1 MSKNYQRF
9 GKYLILDHLVDGGM
23 AKICRANYLGEQANK
38 IVAIKMIQPQYSKN
52 PSFVQMFEDELKVTF
67 GLLHP
72 NIAQVYD
79 YGMVDD
85 QLYSAMEYVD
95 GANLKQFLDRLK
107 EKKFVFPVEIST
119 YIVSQVA
126 QALHYAHTFQDK
138 LTGKSF
144 NIIHR
149 DISPHNIM
157 ITYDGAVKVIDFGIA
172 KADSNSEATQAGTIK
187 GKLSYLAPEYLEGL
201 ELDHR
206 YDQFAVGITLW
217 EMLCS
222 RKLFSAKNDLAVLK
236 LIQACNVP
244 KPSSINPN
252 VPAELDEIVL
262 KALSKDRSNRFENL
276 DKLNRALVKFLY
288 SNFPEFNATD
298 LSYFAKQLFKDE
310 IQSDKEKFVEFG
322 KIDIKPYLED
332 LQRSE
337 SGDTRKNEKAEDGSF
352 LSDELRSGKIELDL
366 GSFDA
371 KTEGS
376 TPNLDLNFSDS
387 TATGYKI
394 EKLQKDTV
402 TKKSNLKGRVGAAAN
417 ANGKA
422 SPASGTRVNRTK
434 IANKNSLNKKQE
446 KKNGGFGLIGSALVA
461 GSLMVGVLKPDLV
474 KDYTGIDLGKVFG
487 VKRDLASNPSS
498 QVEEKENEPKI
509 VEKGRIVFDNLDSN
523 MTIKLNGKNVE
534 MDAFGIYV
542 EKNVSYV
549 LEVEKPGYKTW
560 KYDRTINLSGERPKL
575 EIIIPEL
582 ERLSIGFLTTS
593 QNFSPGSVI
602 YMNINGEKIKQDL
615 PLRNYRIPAGSYEA
629 TISNKVLGIER
640 KVKFTI
646 KENKRNFLK

>member
-487 VKRDLASNPSS
+487 VKRDLASNPSL